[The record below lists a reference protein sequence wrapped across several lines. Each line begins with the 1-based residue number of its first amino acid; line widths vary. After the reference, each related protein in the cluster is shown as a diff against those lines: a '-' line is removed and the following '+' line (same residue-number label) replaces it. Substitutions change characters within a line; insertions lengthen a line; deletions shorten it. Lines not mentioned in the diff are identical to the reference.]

1 MILLE
6 ALGDFHDTAPISG
19 VVSRIAGGD
28 DCTNDAEV
36 WFIVEVAVAG
46 EAVYGVADLLD
57 GVVDIDA
64 FQLDEQA
71 GVLLWIG
78 GMMAEEIV
86 ALIMGD
92 VGVEVPVNLVLVDDR
107 GVTAQDGELALALL
121 HGEARG
127 ATALRGFEADDEV
140 VRGAALWLL
149 VETLTA
155 HCRWQAIR

>member
-19 VVSRIAGGD
+19 VVGGITGGD
-28 DCTNDAEV
+28 DSTNDAEV
-36 WFIVEVAVAG
+36 WLVVEVAVAG

-64 FQLDEQA
+64 FQFDEQA
-71 GVLLWIG
+71 GVLLRIG

-86 ALIMGD
+86 ALV
-92 VGVEVPVNLVLVDDR
+92 VGGIVVEVAVNLVLVDD
-107 GVTAQDGELALALL
+107 GSVAAQDGELALALL